1 MIQDPRW
8 LLFEAFAAGVQSVNG
23 HDCVRRWLEAN
34 PLAGPVQV
42 IAIGKAACAMAR
54 GARDALGPTLHDAFI
69 VTKRGYAEPLSWP
82 VRETGHPLPDAAS
95 LEAGSALDSFISAMP
110 PETVV
115 LVLLSGGASALLEQ
129 LPAGITLTD
138 LQRVNTWLLGSGL
151 DIDTMNT
158 VRKRLSLVK
167 GGRLAQRLHPRPVF
181 GLAISDVP
189 DDDPRAI
196 GSGPLSADDRPM
208 EPGALPEFIR
218 ELVIHAAPLPA
229 AGDPCFRNV
238 RYEILARNSDARRA
252 AVESCKRSGIP
263 MVTDASAISG
273 DAAQA
278 GKRLA
283 QVLLEADPGS
293 AFVWGGETTVQL
305 PDAPGRG
312 GRCQALALSAA
323 VTFAGHERL
332 WLLAAGTDGSDGP
345 GEDAGALVDGDSVTR
360 GLTEG
365 LDVSVAQ
372 TRADAGRFLEASGD
386 LLQTGPTGTNV
397 MDLVIGLRL

>member
-1 MIQDPRW
+1 MTPEPRQ
-8 LLFEAFAAGVQSVNG
+8 LLLEAFMAAIQSVNG
-23 HDCVRRWLEAN
+23 RDCVRRWLEAN
-34 PLAGPVQV
+34 PLAGPVQA
-42 IAIGKAACAMAR
+42 IAIGKAACAMVR
-54 GARDALGPTLHDAFI
+54 GAREALGPKLHDAFI
-69 VTKRGYAEPLSWP
+69 VTKRGCAEPLPWP

-95 LEAGSALDSFISAMP
+95 LEAGAALETFISALP
-110 PETVV
+110 LEAAV

-129 LPAGITLTD
+129 LPVSMTLAD

-151 DIDTMNT
+151 DIDAMNT
-158 VRKRLSLVK
+158 VRKRLSQVK
-167 GGRLAQRLHPRPVF
+167 GGRLAQRLHPRPVVA
-181 GLAISDVP
+181 LAISDVP

-208 EPGALPEFIR
+208 KLEALPEFIR
-218 ELVIHAAPLPA
+218 ELVTHATPLPA
-229 AGDPCFRNV
+229 AGDACFRNV
-238 RYEILARNSDARRA
+238 RYEILARNRAARRA

-263 MVTDASAISG
+263 MVTDAGTLSG
-273 DAAQA
+273 DATLA

-283 QVLLEADPGS
+283 QLLLNADPGS

-305 PDAPGRG
+305 PVAPGRG

-365 LDVSVAQ
+365 LDASAAQ
-372 TRADAGRFLEASGD
+372 ARADAGRFLEASGD
-386 LLQTGPTGTNV
+386 LVQTGPTGTNV